1 MARARKKAK
10 RARPRKRRV
19 LDLATSTP
27 AQSRGVRH
35 QAARH
40 EGPTFWSVSAP
51 RNRNPE
57 DHDFAIMLGEDEKG
71 WHYWV
76 MDQRTGAQVA
86 TSTKAYPTQMGSLH
100 AAQRAGR
107 RHMAAKEAARAPK
120 EAPAKK
126 GKRRLPSVLNR
137 I

>member
-27 AQSRGVRH
+27 AQRRGIRH
-35 QAARH
+35 QPLRQG
-40 EGPTFWSVSAP
+40 GPTYWSASGS
-51 RNRNPE
+51 RTRNPE
-57 DHDFAIMLGEDEKG
+57 DHDFAIIVGEDEKG

-76 MDQRTGAQVA
+76 MDQRTASQVA
-86 TSTKAYPTQMGSLH
+86 TSTKAYPSQQGALN

-107 RHMAAKEAARAPK
+107 RHLAAKEAARAPK
-120 EAPAKK
+120 GAPVKK
-126 GKRRLPSVLNR
+126 GRGRLPSVLNR

>member
-10 RARPRKRRV
+10 RARPRKRRI

-27 AQSRGVRH
+27 AHGRGVRH
-35 QAARH
+35 HAARCDD
-40 EGPTFWSVSAP
+40 PAFWSVSAP
-51 RNRNPE
+51 RTRNPE
-57 DHDFAIMLGEDEKG
+57 DHDFAIIVGEDEKG

-76 MDQRTGAQVA
+76 MDQRSASQVA
-86 TSTKAYPTQMGSLH
+86 TSTKAYPHRQGALN

-107 RHMAAKEAARAPK
+107 RHLAAKEAARAPK

-137 I
+137 M